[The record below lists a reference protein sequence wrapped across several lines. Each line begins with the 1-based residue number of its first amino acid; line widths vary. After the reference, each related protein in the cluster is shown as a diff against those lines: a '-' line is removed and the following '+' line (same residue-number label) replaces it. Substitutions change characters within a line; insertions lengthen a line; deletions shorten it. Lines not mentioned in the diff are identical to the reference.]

1 MPDALRTMTLR
12 MSSLDHA
19 PALAHLVA
27 QVQPTTA
34 LPELRRLLHEAGE
47 SFDLRYRG
55 GEPVRMLVAE
65 RAAFMDLVVN
75 AVWSRYRWDDRIA
88 LLAVGGYGR
97 GELHPHSDVDV
108 LILTNRRSPGR
119 YAEDISCCVAAL
131 WDLQLKVGHS
141 VRTLGDCVTAAR
153 ADITVATNLME
164 TRTIAGN
171 PSIEQDMQA
180 RTGPRKIWPS
190 AQFFRAKR
198 DEQRERH
205 ERHGN
210 TEYNL
215 EPNIKEA
222 PGGLRDIQTIHWIAL
237 RHFGVRSLETLANGD
252 LLTREEFEQLREAE
266 EFLWRVRY
274 GLHLIAGRPEECLYF
289 DHQRTLAQQFG
300 YRDTPQSLAVEQ
312 FMQRY
317 YRTVLTVRRLNDMLL
332 QYLDEEILHSGR
344 GGRILR
350 LNERFQLRNDYLEA
364 IAPDLFERDP
374 TALLEVF
381 VLLGEHPEL
390 GGIRSTTIRNILA
403 NQWRVDDRFRDDPR
417 NHDLFV
423 RLLECKGNL
432 SNQLQRMSRYGIL
445 RSYLPEFGRIVG
457 QMQHDLFHVYPV
469 DAHTIQVVRNMRRL
483 ANQADA
489 ERFPIASYVAKNL
502 PKPELLYI
510 AGLYHDIAKGRGGDH
525 SLLGGTEVA
534 LFAHRH
540 CFGDQEVR
548 LVKWLVEHHL
558 LMSSTSQRED
568 IDDPDVIHRFAR
580 LVGDQIHLDYLFVLT
595 VADMNATNPTLWN
608 QWKGALM
615 RQLYLATRD
624 ALARGL
630 ENPINRLEWIENSR
644 AEALESLAED
654 GFAEAECRAIW
665 GSVGDDFFLKEKASV
680 IRRCTRQVF
689 EQAGRNPII
698 YLENAGV
705 EDATATRVFVYTSD
719 IGNVFP
725 KIAGAL
731 DQLNLNVVDARLYAP
746 GEGRTLNL
754 FYALDDQGQP
764 FADNAQR
771 VRQVTRVLREV
782 LTGSL
787 DALPKPSRRV
797 SRQLKQLTTGTAA
810 FLNPDDQGHT
820 RITVLTPDRPG
831 LLAHLGRIFMAHQ
844 LQVHSAKIATLGE
857 RVEDVFFVTGEDG
870 HPLADAERSER
881 LRQDICAELDQRNR
895 DEIAAGDTLRE
906 IPQREIALRD

>member
-1 MPDALRTMTLR
+1 MSLRI
-12 MSSLDHA
+12 SSLEHA
-19 PALAHLVA
+19 PALAHLAAGVSPATPVA
-27 QVQPTTA
+27 
-34 LPELRRLLHEAGE
+34 ELRGLLREAGE
-47 SFDLRYRG
+47 SFDLRYHG
-55 GEPVRMLVAE
+55 GEPVRLLVAE
-65 RAAFMDLVVN
+65 RAAFTDLVVD
-75 AVWSRYRWDDRIA
+75 AVWARFPWDDRIA

-97 GELHPHSDVDV
+97 GELHPHSDIDL
-108 LILTNRRSPGR
+108 LIVTRRRRPDR
-119 YAEDISCCVAAL
+119 YRDHISAFIAAL
-131 WDLQLKVGHS
+131 WDLQLHVGHS
-141 VRTLGDCVTAAR
+141 VRTLGDCASAAR

-171 PSIEQDMQA
+171 AEIEKDMRA
-180 RTGPRKIWPS
+180 RTGPAKIWPS
-190 AQFFRAKR
+190 ARFFRAKR

-237 RHFGVRSLETLANGD
+237 RHFGVPSLETLANGD
-252 LLTREEFEQLREAE
+252 LLSREEFEQLRDAE
-266 EFLWRVRY
+266 DFLWRVRY
-274 GLHLIAGRPEECLYF
+274 GLHLIAGRAEECLYF
-289 DHQRTLAQQFG
+289 DHQRTLALQFG

-332 QYLDEEILHSGR
+332 QYLDEEILHSGG
-344 GGRILR
+344 GGRVLK
-350 LNERFQLRNDYLEA
+350 LNARFQARNHYLETTA
-364 IAPDLFERDP
+364 SDLFEHDP
-374 TALLEVF
+374 SALLEVF

-390 GGIRSTTIRNILA
+390 GGIRSTTIRQILA
-403 NQWRVDDRFRDDPR
+403 NQWRIDAGFRDDPR
-417 NHDLFV
+417 NQALFV

-432 SNQLQRMSRYGIL
+432 SNQLQRMSRYGVL
-445 RSYLPEFGRIVG
+445 GAYLPEFGRIVG

-489 ERFPIASYVAKNL
+489 DRFPIAAYVAKNL
-502 PKPELLYI
+502 PKPQLLYV

-525 SLLGGTEVA
+525 SQLGATEVA
-534 LFAHRH
+534 LFARRH
-540 CFGDQEVR
+540 GFSEQEVR
-548 LVKWLVEHHL
+548 LLKWLVEHHL
-558 LMSSTSQRED
+558 LMSATSQRED
-568 IDDPDVIHRFAR
+568 IDDPDVIHKFAR

-615 RQLYLATRD
+615 RQLYLATRE

-630 ENPINRLEWIENSR
+630 ENPINRREWIDGSR
-644 AEALESLAED
+644 NEALALLATD
-654 GFAEAECRAIW
+654 GLTEAQCLEIW
-665 GSVGDDFFLKEKASV
+665 GAVGDDFFLKEKASV
-680 IRRCTRQVF
+680 IRRCTRQVWK
-689 EQAGRNPII
+689 QQGDNPII

-719 IGNVFP
+719 TGNVFP

-746 GEGRTLNL
+746 GRGRTLNL
-754 FYALDDQGQP
+754 FYALDDQGQA
-764 FADNAQR
+764 FAENAPR
-771 VRQVTRVLREV
+771 VRQVTRLLREV

-787 DALPKPSRRV
+787 DAMPKPSRRI

-810 FLNPDDQGHT
+810 FINPEDQGYT

-857 RVEDVFFVTGEDG
+857 RVEDVFFVTDDDGQPLHDGERC
-870 HPLADAERSER
+870 EQ
-881 LRQDICAELDQRNR
+881 LRQNICAELDQRNR
-895 DEIAAGDTLRE
+895 EENASGGGKLRE
-906 IPQREIALRD
+906 IPLREIALRD

>member
-1 MPDALRTMTLR
+1 MIPRL
-12 MSSLDHA
+12 SSLA
-19 PALAHLVA
+19 REPALANLVA
-27 QVQPTTA
+27 SVQAA
-34 LPELRRLLHEAGE
+34 LPLPDLRRLLHEAGE

-55 GEPVRMLVAE
+55 GEPVRLLVSE
-65 RAAFMDLVVN
+65 RAAFMDLVVD
-75 AVWSRYRWDDRIA
+75 AVWRRFLWDDRVA

-97 GELHPHSDVDV
+97 SELHPHSDVDV
-108 LILTNRRSPGR
+108 LILTSRRSPQR
-119 YAEDISCCVAAL
+119 YAENVSAFIAAL

-141 VRTLGDCVTAAR
+141 VRTLRECYAAAR

-171 PSIEQDMQA
+171 PAIEREMQV
-180 RTGPRKIWPS
+180 RTGPDKIWPS

-222 PGGLRDIQTIHWIAL
+222 PGGLRDIQTIHWMAL
-237 RHFGVRSLETLANGD
+237 RHFGVRSLDTLANGD
-252 LLTREEFEQLREAE
+252 LLTREEFQQLREAE
-266 EFLWRVRY
+266 GFLWRVRY
-274 GLHLIAGRPEECLYF
+274 GLHVIAGRAEECLYF
-289 DHQRTLAQQFG
+289 DRQRTLAQQFG
-300 YRDTPQSLAVEQ
+300 YRDTPQNLAVEQ

-332 QYLDEEILHSGR
+332 QYLDEEILHGGR
-344 GGRILR
+344 GGRVVR
-350 LNERFQLRNDYLEA
+350 LNERFQIRNDSLET
-364 IAPDLFERDP
+364 IAPELFEREP
-374 TALLEVF
+374 KALLEVF
-381 VLLGEHPEL
+381 VLLGEQPEL

-403 NQWRVDDRFRDDPR
+403 NQWRIDDRFRDDPDNR
-417 NHDLFV
+417 ALFV

-445 RSYLPEFGRIVG
+445 GAYLPEFGRIIG

-489 ERFPIASYVAKNL
+489 DRFPITAYVAKNL
-502 PKPELLYI
+502 PKPELLYV

-525 SLLGGTEVA
+525 SLLGATEVA
-534 LFAHRH
+534 LFARRH
-540 CFGDQEVR
+540 GFDDQEVR
-548 LVKWLVEHHL
+548 LLKWLVQNHL
-558 LMSSTSQRED
+558 LMSSVSQRED

-615 RQLYLATRD
+615 RQLYLATRE
-624 ALARGL
+624 ALERGL
-630 ENPINRLEWIENSR
+630 ENPINRREWIEHSR
-644 AEALESLAED
+644 TESLEALAED
-654 GFAEAECRAIW
+654 GITEAQCHAIW
-665 GSVGDDFFLKEKASV
+665 GSVGDEFFLKEKSSV
-680 IRRCTRQVF
+680 IRRCTRQVY
-689 EQAGRNPII
+689 EQGDRNPVI

-705 EDATATRVFVYTSD
+705 EDATATRVFVYTRG

-746 GEGRTLNL
+746 GAGRTLNL
-754 FYALDDQGQP
+754 FYALDDQDQA
-764 FADNAQR
+764 FAEHAPR
-771 VRQVTRVLREV
+771 VRQVCRVLRQM
-782 LTGSL
+782 LTEP
-787 DALPKPSRRV
+787 DDMVPKPSRRV

-810 FLNPDDQGHT
+810 FVNPEGQGHT

-844 LQVHSAKIATLGE
+844 IQVHSAKIATLGE
-857 RVEDVFFVTGEDG
+857 RVEDIFYVTGEDG
-870 HPLADAERSER
+870 WPLADAERREQ
-881 LRQDICAELDQRNR
+881 LRRDICAELDQRNR
-895 DEIAAGDTLRE
+895 DDIAAGALRE
-906 IPQREIALRD
+906 IPRHEIALRD

>member
-1 MPDALRTMTLR
+1 MTPALRP
-12 MSSLDHA
+12 SALDRV
-19 PALAHLVA
+19 PALLNLAA
-27 QVQPTTA
+27 GVQPTTSLA
-34 LPELRRLLHEAGE
+34 ELRCLLHAAGE

-55 GEPVRMLVAE
+55 GEPVRLLVSE
-65 RAAFMDLVVN
+65 RAAFMDL
-75 AVWSRYRWDDRIA
+75 AVSAAWSRFHWDDRIA

-108 LILTNRRSPGR
+108 LIVTSRRSLRR
-119 YAEDISCCVAAL
+119 YAEDISAFVAAL

-141 VRTLGDCVTAAR
+141 ARTLGDCVTAAR

-171 PSIEQDMQA
+171 PLIEQEMQA
-180 RTGPRKIWPS
+180 RTGPAKLWPS

-222 PGGLRDIQTIHWIAL
+222 PGGLRDIQTIHWMAL
-237 RHFGVRSLETLANGD
+237 RHFGVGSLEPLANGD
-252 LLTREEFEQLREAE
+252 LLTRDEFEQLREAE

-274 GLHLIAGRPEECLYF
+274 GLHLLAGRAEECLYF
-289 DHQRTLAQQFG
+289 DHQRALAQQFG

-332 QYLDEEILHSGR
+332 QYLDEEILHSGKR
-344 GGRILR
+344 GRILR
-350 LNERFQLRNDYLEA
+350 LNERFQIRNDYLETVDPA
-364 IAPDLFERDP
+364 LFERDP
-374 TALLEVF
+374 SALLEAF

-403 NQWRVDDRFRDDPR
+403 SQWRIDERFRDDSH
-417 NHDLFV
+417 NQALFV

-432 SNQLQRMSRYGIL
+432 SNQLQSMSRYGIL
-445 RSYLPEFGRIVG
+445 GAYLPEFGRIVG

-489 ERFPIASYVAKNL
+489 DRFPIAAYVAKNL
-502 PKPELLYI
+502 PKPELLYV

-525 SLLGGTEVA
+525 SQLGATEVA
-534 LFAHRH
+534 LFARRH
-540 CFGDQEVR
+540 GFNEQEVR
-548 LVKWLVEHHL
+548 LLKWLVEHHL

-615 RQLYLATRD
+615 RQLYLATRE
-624 ALARGL
+624 ALTRGL
-630 ENPINRLEWIENSR
+630 ENPINRREWIEHSR
-644 AEALESLAED
+644 AESLELLAAD
-654 GFAEAECRAIW
+654 GLADAQCRAIW
-665 GSVGDDFFLKEKASV
+665 GAIGDDFFLKEKASV
-680 IRRCTRQVF
+680 IRRCTRQVS
-689 EQAGRNPII
+689 EQGDRNPVIH
-698 YLENAGV
+698 LENAGV
-705 EDATATRVFVYTSD
+705 EDATATRVFVYTRN

-746 GEGRTLNL
+746 GEGRTFNL
-754 FYALDDQGQP
+754 FYALDDQDQA
-764 FADNAQR
+764 FAENAQR
-771 VRQVTRVLREV
+771 VRQVTRVLRQV
-782 LTGSL
+782 LTEP
-787 DALPKPSRRV
+787 DDVVPKPSRRV

-810 FLNPDDQGHT
+810 FINPEDQGHT

-857 RVEDVFFVTGEDG
+857 RVEDIFYVTGEDG
-870 HPLADAERSER
+870 RPLADAERCEQ
-881 LRQDICAELDQRNR
+881 LRTDICAELDQRNR
-895 DEIAAGDTLRE
+895 DEIAAGALRE

>member
-1 MPDALRTMTLR
+1 MASTPRITG
-12 MSSLDHA
+12 LDQT
-19 PALAHLVA
+19 PGLAHLA
-27 QVQPTTA
+27 TA
-34 LPELRRLLHEAGE
+34 VHRDTSLAELRGLLSEAGDC
-47 SFDLRYRG
+47 FDLRYRG
-55 GEPVRMLVAE
+55 GEPVRLLVSE

-75 AVWSRYRWDDRIA
+75 AVWSRCHWDERIA

-108 LILTNRRSPGR
+108 LILSDRRSLGR
-119 YAEDISCCVAAL
+119 YAEDISAFVAAL

-141 VRTLGDCVTAAR
+141 ARTLGDCAKAAR
-153 ADITVATNLME
+153 DDITIATNLME
-164 TRTIAGN
+164 TRTIAGS
-171 PSIEQDMQA
+171 PRIEREMRR
-180 RTGPRKIWPS
+180 RTGPAKIWPS
-190 AQFFRAKR
+190 ARFFRAKR

-222 PGGLRDIQTIHWIAL
+222 PGGLRDIQTIHWMAQ
-237 RHFGVRSLETLANGD
+237 RHFGVHSLEILANGD

-274 GLHLIAGRPEECLYF
+274 GLHLIADRAEECLYF
-289 DHQRTLAQQFG
+289 DHQRALAQQFG

-344 GGRILR
+344 SDRTLL
-350 LNERFQLRNDYLEA
+350 LNERFQIRNHYLETISA
-364 IAPDLFERDP
+364 ELFEHEP
-374 TALLEVF
+374 SALLEVF

-403 NQWRVDDRFRDDPR
+403 HQWRIDEHFRDDPY
-417 NHDLFV
+417 NQALFV

-445 RSYLPEFGRIVG
+445 GAYLPEFGRIVG
-457 QMQHDLFHVYPV
+457 QMQYDLFHVYPV

-489 ERFPIASYVAKNL
+489 DRFPIASYVAKNL
-502 PKPELLYI
+502 PKPELLYV

-525 SLLGGTEVA
+525 SLLGATEVA
-534 LFAHRH
+534 LFARRH
-540 CFGDQEVR
+540 GFNPQEVR
-548 LVKWLVEHHL
+548 LLQWLVEHHL

-568 IDDPDVIHRFAR
+568 IDDPDVIQRFAR

-615 RQLYLATRD
+615 RQLYLATRE
-624 ALARGL
+624 ALDRGL
-630 ENPINRLEWIENSR
+630 ENPINRREWIESSR
-644 AEALESLAED
+644 TESLQLLAAD
-654 GFAEAECRAIW
+654 GLPEERCNTIW
-665 GSVGDDFFLKEKASV
+665 GNVGDEFFLREKASV
-680 IRRCTRQVF
+680 IRRCTRQVH
-689 EQAGRNPII
+689 EQAEVNPVI

-705 EDATATRVFVYTSD
+705 EDATATRVFVYTSGID
-719 IGNVFP
+719 NVFP
-725 KIAGAL
+725 KIVGAL
-731 DQLNLNVVDARLYAP
+731 DQLNLNVVDARLYSP
-746 GEGRTLNL
+746 GGDRTLNL
-754 FYALDDQGQP
+754 FYALDDQDRP
-764 FADNAQR
+764 FAENLQH
-771 VRQVTRVLREV
+771 VRQVVRVLRDV
-782 LTGSL
+782 LTKSL
-787 DALPKPSRRV
+787 DAMPRPSRRV

-810 FLNPDDQGHT
+810 FITPDEQGHT

-831 LLAHLGRIFMAHQ
+831 LLAHLGRIFVTHR

-857 RVEDVFFVTGEDG
+857 RVEDVFYVTGEDG
-870 HPLADAERSER
+870 RPLTDAERCER
-881 LRQDICAELDQRNR
+881 LRADICGELDQRNR
-895 DEIAAGDTLRE
+895 DELAAGTLRA

>member
-1 MPDALRTMTLR
+1 MTPRL
-12 MSSLDHA
+12 SSLDRE
-19 PALAHLVA
+19 PALANLVA
-27 QVQPTTA
+27 SVHAALP
-34 LPELRRLLHEAGE
+34 LPELRRLSHAAGE

-55 GEPVRMLVAE
+55 GEPVRLLVSE
-65 RAAFMDLVVN
+65 RAAFMDLIVE
-75 AVWSRYRWDDRIA
+75 AVWRRFPWDDRVA

-97 GELHPHSDVDV
+97 GELHPHSDIDV
-108 LILTNRRSPGR
+108 LILTSRRSPQR
-119 YAEDISCCVAAL
+119 YAENVSAFIAAL

-141 VRTLGDCVTAAR
+141 VRTLGECKAAAR

-171 PSIEQDMQA
+171 ARIEHEMQA
-180 RTGPRKIWPS
+180 RTGPSRIWPS

-222 PGGLRDIQTIHWIAL
+222 PGGLRDIQTIHWMAQ
-237 RHFGVRSLETLANGD
+237 RHFGVHSLEILANGD

-274 GLHLIAGRPEECLYF
+274 GLHLIAGRAEECLYF
-289 DHQRTLAQQFG
+289 DHQRALAQQFG

-344 GGRILR
+344 GDRILR
-350 LNERFQLRNDYLEA
+350 LNERFQLRNDYLETVSA
-364 IAPDLFERDP
+364 DLFERDP
-374 TALLEVF
+374 SALLEVF

-417 NHDLFV
+417 NHALFV

-445 RSYLPEFGRIVG
+445 GAYLPEFGRIVG
-457 QMQHDLFHVYPV
+457 QMQYDLFHVYPV

-489 ERFPIASYVAKNL
+489 DRFPITAYVAKNL
-502 PKPELLYI
+502 PKPELLYV

-525 SLLGGTEVA
+525 SLLGATEVA
-534 LFAHRH
+534 LFARRH
-540 CFGDQEVR
+540 GFDDQEVR
-548 LVKWLVEHHL
+548 LLKWLVEHHL

-615 RQLYLATRD
+615 RQLYLATREAFD
-624 ALARGL
+624 RGL
-630 ENPINRLEWIENSR
+630 ENPINRREWIEHSR
-644 AEALESLAED
+644 AESLELLAAD
-654 GFAEAECRAIW
+654 GLTEGQCRAIW
-665 GSVGDDFFLKEKASV
+665 GAIGDDFFLKEKASV
-680 IRRCTRQVF
+680 IRRCTRQVH
-689 EQAGRNPII
+689 EQGDRNPVIHI
-698 YLENAGV
+698 ENAGV
-705 EDATATRVFVYTSD
+705 EDATATRVFVYTRG

-746 GEGRTLNL
+746 GGGRTLNL
-754 FYALDDQGQP
+754 FYALDDHGQP
-764 FADNAQR
+764 FAENPQR
-771 VRQVTRVLREV
+771 VRQVTRVLRQV
-782 LTGSL
+782 LTEPD
-787 DALPKPSRRV
+787 DAVPKPSRRV

-810 FLNPDDQGHT
+810 FISPEDQGHT

-857 RVEDVFFVTGEDG
+857 RVEDVFYVTGEDG
-870 HPLADAERSER
+870 RPLTDAEPCER
-881 LRQDICAELDQRNR
+881 LRGDICAELDQRNR
-895 DEIAAGDTLRE
+895 DDIAAGALRE
-906 IPQREIALRD
+906 IPRHEIALRD

>member
-1 MPDALRTMTLR
+1 MSLRISPLE
-12 MSSLDHA
+12 HA
-19 PALAHLVA
+19 PALAHLAAGVA
-27 QVQPTTA
+27 PTTSLA
-34 LPELRRLLHEAGE
+34 ELRHLLREAGE

-55 GEPVRMLVAE
+55 GEPVRLLVAE
-65 RAAFMDLVVN
+65 RAAFTDLVVH
-75 AVWSRYRWDDRIA
+75 AVWERFHWDDRIA

-97 GELHPHSDVDV
+97 GELHPHSDIDL
-108 LILTNRRSPGR
+108 LIITKRRRPDR
-119 YAEDISCCVAAL
+119 YRDDISAFLAAL

-141 VRTLGDCVTAAR
+141 VRTLGDCAAAAR

-164 TRTIAGN
+164 SRTIAGN
-171 PSIEQDMQA
+171 AEIERDMHA
-180 RTGPRKIWPS
+180 RTGASKIWPS

-237 RHFGVRSLETLANGD
+237 RHFGVSSLETLANGD
-252 LLTREEFEQLREAE
+252 LLTREEFEQLRDAE
-266 EFLWRVRY
+266 DFLWRVRY
-274 GLHLIAGRPEECLYF
+274 GLHLIAGRAEECLYF
-289 DHQRTLAQQFG
+289 DHQRALAQQFG

-332 QYLDEEILHSGR
+332 QYLDEEILHSRR
-344 GGRILR
+344 GGQIVQI
-350 LNERFQLRNDYLEA
+350 NERFQARNDYLETIDPA
-364 IAPDLFERDP
+364 VIAREPS
-374 TALLEVF
+374 ALLEAF
-381 VLLGEHPEL
+381 VLLGERPEL
-390 GGIRSTTIRNILA
+390 GGIRSTTIREILA
-403 NQWRVDDRFRDDPR
+403 NQWRIGAEFRDNPR
-417 NHDLFV
+417 NQALFV

-445 RSYLPEFGRIVG
+445 GAYLPEFGRIVG

-489 ERFPIASYVAKNL
+489 ERFPIAAYVAKNL
-502 PKPELLYI
+502 PKPQLLYA

-525 SLLGGTEVA
+525 SQLGATEVA
-534 LFAHRH
+534 LFARRH
-540 CFGDQEVR
+540 GFSEQEVR
-548 LVKWLVEHHL
+548 LLKWLVEHHL
-558 LMSSTSQRED
+558 LMSATSQRED
-568 IDDPDVIHRFAR
+568 IDDPDVIHKFAR

-615 RQLYLATRD
+615 RQLYLATRE

-630 ENPINRLEWIENSR
+630 ENPINRREWIEGSR
-644 AEALESLAED
+644 AEALALLAKD
-654 GFAEAECRAIW
+654 GLEERQCLAIW

-680 IRRCTRQVF
+680 IRRCTRQVWK
-689 EQAGRNPII
+689 QSGDNPII
-698 YLENAGV
+698 YIENAGV

-746 GEGRTLNL
+746 GPGRTLNL
-754 FYALDDQGQP
+754 FYALDDQGQA
-764 FADNAQR
+764 FAENTQR
-771 VRQVTRVLREV
+771 VRRLAKLLREV

-787 DALPKPSRRV
+787 DTMPKPNRRV

-810 FLNPDDQGHT
+810 FINPEDEGYT

-844 LQVHSAKIATLGE
+844 LQVHSAKLATLGE
-857 RVEDVFFVTGEDG
+857 RVEDVFYVTDSAGQ
-870 HPLADAERSER
+870 PLRDAEHCEH
-881 LRQDICAELDQRNR
+881 LRQSICEEVDQRNR
-895 DEIAAGDTLRE
+895 DDLVGGSTLRE